1 MEVAMLV
8 SRDLVN
14 PKHSLWHF
22 LAYELRYERQRRGLS
37 LNQMGRIIS
46 AAPSTVS
53 NIEAGRR
60 KIDDR
65 QAYTLDRTW
74 ESGYLFQLLLW
85 YARTAHRPDWFRQY
99 SSYEAMAMAIKIYH
113 GQAIP
118 GPLQTDDYIHA
129 LLKVSDVRDVE
140 ATLADRIARKRAIFD
155 REDPP
160 YIWALMDESV
170 LAFPVGGPAVMKAQL
185 KHLREMADLPHV
197 IVRVVPTASGAH
209 LGIDGPFQVISM
221 EDRDVAFSGAQNGG
235 RLIEETRE
243 VRELSVRFDRIGAR
257 SASED
262 DSRAIIERYLERCE

>member
-1 MEVAMLV
+1 
-8 SRDLVN
+8 
-14 PKHSLWHF
+14 
-22 LAYELRYERQRRGLS
+22 
-37 LNQMGRIIS
+37 
-46 AAPSTVS
+46 
-53 NIEAGRR
+53 
-60 KIDDR
+60 
-65 QAYTLDRTW
+65 
-74 ESGYLFQLLLW
+74 
-85 YARTAHRPDWFRQY
+85 
-99 SSYEAMAMAIKIYH
+99 
-113 GQAIP
+113 
-118 GPLQTDDYIHA
+118 
-129 LLKVSDVRDVE
+129 
-140 ATLADRIARKRAIFD
+140 
-155 REDPP
+155 
-160 YIWALMDESV
+160 MDESV